1 MTYIRVYMSLG
12 FKRLMTSV
20 GRGDTSVDAGTFYC
34 LSHSSQ

>member
-1 MTYIRVYMSLG
+1 
-12 FKRLMTSV
+12 MTSV